1 MDVLYAERGAGV
13 SKLRVRTELAGGF
26 LRPLPPRDFTTTLL
40 VEDGWE
46 ETYGGGLGNHV
57 DVVALE
63 DDLVLLGLG
72 LGDGDALEQLDVAD
86 ALLTEEVA
94 ERGRTGSAQAG
105 AQRLG

>member
-1 MDVLYAERGAGV
+1 MDVLFVAERRPRSAGQERGANSSCRGCR
-13 SKLRVRTELAGGF
+13 LLLAT
-26 LRPLPPRDFTTTLL
+26 PTAAPKCRDRR
-40 VEDGWE
+40 
-46 ETYGGGLGNHV
+46 TYGGGLGNHV